1 MLLEAYFVV
10 IDYTLNKLTSVW
22 SVNYSCIVLLFSFL
36 SRLSYTGWQF
46 CYVH

>member
-22 SVNYSCIVLLFSFL
+22 SMNYSYVSFLFSFL
-36 SRLSYTGWQF
+36 SCF
-46 CYVH
+46 K